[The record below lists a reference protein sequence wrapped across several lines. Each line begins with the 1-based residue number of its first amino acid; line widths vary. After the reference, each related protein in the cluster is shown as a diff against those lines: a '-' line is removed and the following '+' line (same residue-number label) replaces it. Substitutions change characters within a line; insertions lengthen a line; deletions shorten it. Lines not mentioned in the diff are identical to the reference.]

1 MAHDDPADISALLAP
16 IPGTAPTGI
25 DVRYEGDHDRIREA
39 RRADDPALPQGVWR
53 HEPKRADWAAV
64 EALGTETLRKRSKDL
79 QVAAWVAEA
88 FVQRRG
94 FRGLVPGMG
103 LLRELCDRFWDDLHP
118 ALEDGDP
125 AARIAPLVW
134 LNERLPSV
142 LSQVPITA
150 GPEERPYSLADH
162 ERAQRL
168 DTIRTREPK
177 AAEKAEAGGAVTSAA
192 FAAELAATP
201 DGDLR
206 AILAAIEAG
215 TAEIVA
221 LERLLD
227 RRLGREAPG
236 LGAVRSVLQ
245 DIGGLVATSLRGRP
259 NRLVEAAG
267 RLMGVA
273 LRAAPVPRRPSPP
286 AGDVQPPPLSIA
298 TREDAYRLLEEV
310 AAFLA
315 RNEPHSPVGT
325 LLQCALEWGAMP
337 LDQLVQTIGN
347 GRRETPALFELL
359 GLSTQEADAVTDRAR
374 RDSVIETSTNTG

>member
-1 MAHDDPADISALLAP
+1 MARDEPFDIVSLLAP
-16 IPGTAPTGI
+16 IAGASPAGL

-64 EALGTETLRKRSKDL
+64 EALGVETLRKRSKDL

-88 FVQRRG
+88 FVHRRG

-118 ALEDGDP
+118 AFEDGDP

-134 LNERLPSV
+134 LNERLPAV

-177 AAEKAEAGGAVTSAA
+177 AAEKAEAGGAVTSAS

-215 TAEIVA
+215 TAEIVT

-227 RRLGREAPG
+227 RHLGREAPG
-236 LGAVRSVLQ
+236 LGAVRGVLQ
-245 DIGGLVATSLRGRP
+245 DIGGLVATALRGRP
-259 NRLVEAAG
+259 SRLVEATS
-267 RLMGVA
+267 RLVGVA
-273 LRAAPVPRRPSPP
+273 LRAAPVPRRPVP
-286 AGDVQPPPLSIA
+286 AAHDAPPPSAIA
-298 TREDAYRLLEEV
+298 TREDAYGRLAEV

-315 RNEPHSPVGT
+315 ENEPHSPVVT
-325 LLQCALEWGAMP
+325 LLRHALEWGAMP
-337 LDQLVQTIGN
+337 LDQLVLTISN
-347 GRRETPALFELL
+347 GRRDAPALFELL
-359 GLSTQEADAVTDRAR
+359 GLFEQAADGTTDRR
-374 RDSVIETSTNTG
+374 YRESPVENSTSTR

>member
-1 MAHDDPADISALLAP
+1 MALLAP
-16 IPGTAPTGI
+16 ISGDSPAGM
-25 DVRYEGDHDRIREA
+25 DVRYDGDHDRIREA

-64 EALGTETLRKRSKDL
+64 EALGMETLRRRSKDL

-88 FVQRRG
+88 LVHRRG
-94 FRGLVPGMG
+94 FRGLVPGMA
-103 LLRELCDRFWDDLHP
+103 LLRELCDRFWDGLHP
-118 ALEDGDP
+118 GLEDGDP

-150 GPEERPYSLADH
+150 GPQERPYSLADH

-215 TAEIVA
+215 TAEIVT

-227 RRLGREAPG
+227 RHLGREAPG

-245 DIGGLVATSLRGRP
+245 DIGGLIATSLRGRP
-259 NRLVEAAG
+259 HRLVEAAG
-267 RLMGVA
+267 RLVGVT
-273 LRAAPVPRRPSPP
+273 LRAAPAPRRPSVP
-286 AGDVQPPPLSIA
+286 AGDVQAALPPIA
-298 TREDAYRLLEEV
+298 TREDAYRRLEEV

-315 RNEPHSPVGT
+315 RNEPHSPVGA
-325 LLQCALEWGAMP
+325 LLQRALEWGAMP
-337 LDQLVQTIGN
+337 LDQLVLTISD
-347 GRRETPALFELL
+347 GRREAPALFDLL
-359 GLSTQEADAVTDRAR
+359 GLSTSRESGV
-374 RDSVIETSTNTG
+374 ENSTNTG

>member
-1 MAHDDPADISALLAP
+1 MLRDEPADIVALLAP
-16 IPGTAPTGI
+16 ISGSLPAGF

-64 EALGTETLRKRSKDL
+64 EALGTDTLRTRSKDL

-88 FVQRRG
+88 FVRRRG

-103 LLRELCDRFWDDLHP
+103 LLRELCDRFWDTLHP
-118 ALEDGDP
+118 VLEEGDP

-142 LSQVPITA
+142 LSQLPITV
-150 GPEERPYSLADH
+150 GPDERPYSLADH
-162 ERAQRL
+162 ELAQRL
-168 DTIRTREPK
+168 DTIRAREPK
-177 AAEKAEAGGAVTSAA
+177 AVEKAEAAGAVTSAA
-192 FAAELAATP
+192 FSAELAATP

-227 RRLGREAPG
+227 RHLGREAPG
-236 LGAVRSVLQ
+236 LGAVRQVLQ
-245 DIGGLVATSLRGRP
+245 EIGGLVATALRGRP

-273 LRAAPVPRRPSPP
+273 LRTPPPPRRPSPAVGDLQP
-286 AGDVQPPPLSIA
+286 AAPPLIA
-298 TREDAYRLLEEV
+298 SREDAYRLLGEIAE
-310 AAFLA
+310 FLA
-315 RNEPHSPVGT
+315 RSEPHSPVGI
-325 LLQCALEWGAMP
+325 LLQRALEWGAMP
-337 LDQLVQTIGN
+337 LDQLVQTIAN
-347 GRRETPALFELL
+347 GRRDAPALFELL
-359 GLSTQEADAVTDRAR
+359 GLTGDVAGEANPALKIQPI
-374 RDSVIETSTNTG
+374 RDKKAQ